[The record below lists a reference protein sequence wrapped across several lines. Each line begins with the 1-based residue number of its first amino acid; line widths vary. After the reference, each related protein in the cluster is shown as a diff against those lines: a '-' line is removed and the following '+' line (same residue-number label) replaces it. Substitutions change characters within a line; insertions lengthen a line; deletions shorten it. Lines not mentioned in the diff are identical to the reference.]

1 MQNLVRRGYPV
12 GVTTQE
18 IQSFIQR
25 LMRRELKKGELS
37 TLTTRDLDDINAH
50 LAAYASADLAVHGSY
65 RPLSAT
71 FRPSSAAQRLKRT
84 FSEAEILAEFGVF
97 E

>member
-1 MQNLVRRGYPV
+1 M
-12 GVTTQE
+12 GVITQE

-25 LMRRELKKGELS
+25 LMRRELKEGELS
-37 TLTTRDLDDINAH
+37 TLTTRDLDDINAY
-50 LAAYASADLAVHGSY
+50 LAAYASADLAVYGSC

-71 FRPSSAAQRLKRT
+71 FRPSSAVEKPKQS
-84 FSEAEILAEFGVF
+84 FSEEEILAEFGVL